1 MKKNST
7 LFLDVGITLLFIL
20 GILSLVLSKRQD
32 LFGVEEDVQ
41 RKEGEQAAGYQ
52 SDFSD
57 RTMDSI
63 ANAYVSNEVEELILE
78 TKMFDTVQVVP
89 FLKLDLTDVMEINH
103 EFYVLPPKEQ
113 GYLKDSYTYEEE
125 TQGGSVSET
134 VHNYLP
140 NERITKTYVPKGIIL
155 PEQSSIAVTMNRENI
170 LGEGQEG
177 EGSVS
182 VPVDPSF
189 YEMISDAT
197 GIPEE
202 NISIHAYERQVSE
215 KREEKKNMETIVSS
229 NMFTIVQIGIGILL
243 ALFLALRLGRRGKK
257 EMKKK
262 ELKNVP
268 STENVPVQAKEA
280 LKPKLEPYRNK
291 RLEEYVRKHPEEAAQ
306 SLRKWI
312 KEK

>member
-1 MKKNST
+1 MRKKST
-7 LFLDVGITLLFIL
+7 LFLDVGIIFLFIL
-20 GILSLVLSKRQD
+20 GILSLVLSRRKD
-32 LFGVEEDVQ
+32 LFRLDEDMQ
-41 RKEGEQAAGYQ
+41 RTEREQTADMENDYSG
-52 SDFSD
+52 

-63 ANAYVSNEVEELILE
+63 ANAYISNEVKELILE
-78 TKMFDTVQVVP
+78 TKMFDSVEVVP
-89 FLKLDLTDVMEINH
+89 YLKLDLTDVMEINH
-103 EFYVLPPKEQ
+103 EFYVLPPNEQ
-113 GYLKDSYTYEEE
+113 GYLKDFYTYEEE
-125 TQGGSVSET
+125 TKEGAISET

-140 NERITKTYVPKGIIL
+140 NERITKTFVPKGIIL
-155 PEQSSIAVTMNRENI
+155 PEQSSIAVTMSREI
-170 LGEGQEG
+170 LTEEG
-177 EGSVS
+177 EEGGKSVS

-202 NISIHAYERQVSE
+202 NISINGYERQTVE
-215 KREEKKNMETIVSS
+215 KREEIVLSDI
-229 NMFTIVQIGIGILL
+229 FTIVQIGIGGFLIL
-243 ALFLALRLGRRGKK
+243 FIALRLGRREKR

-268 STENVPVQAKEA
+268 STKNVPTQAKEVP
-280 LKPKLEPYRNK
+280 KPKLEPYRNK